1 MDIGNKCVFF
11 KGSSSH
17 SDNTFHEFFVHT
29 TCGISH
35 STICYLCKTLR
46 HAMLRC
52 LSNTSPDPVPG
63 PSSTCCLRR
72 MPGTY
77 VCTGISFE
85 NQGGRIPG
93 GLTGGSIQLSQL
105 ITYIRVTNEQ
115 KT

>member
-1 MDIGNKCVFF
+1 MARSWVVW
-11 KGSSSH
+11 H
-17 SDNTFHEFFVHT
+17 WL
-29 TCGISH
+29 CGI
-35 STICYLCKTLR
+35 
-46 HAMLRC
+46 A
-52 LSNTSPDPVPG
+52 
-63 PSSTCCLRR
+63 
-72 MPGTY
+72 GTY